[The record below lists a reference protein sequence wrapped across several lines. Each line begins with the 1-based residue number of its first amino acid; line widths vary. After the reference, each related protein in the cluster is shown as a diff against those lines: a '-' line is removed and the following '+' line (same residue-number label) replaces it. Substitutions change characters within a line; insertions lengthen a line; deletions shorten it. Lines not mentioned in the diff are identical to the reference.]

1 MRKLFILSILFLTF
15 VACAQ
20 LQQMSDDPEEYA
32 SEKQRVM
39 TKKVEK
45 KDINL
50 PEGSTILDQKSG
62 FLLEKF

>member
-1 MRKLFILSILFLTF
+1 MKKLLILSILVLTF

-39 TKKVEK
+39 TKKLK
-45 KDINL
+45 KKTLI
-50 PEGSTILDQKSG
+50 
-62 FLLEKF
+62 FLREAPS

>member
-1 MRKLFILSILFLTF
+1 MRKLFILSISVLTF

-45 KDINL
+45 RHESS
-50 PEGSTILDQKSG
+50 EGSTILDQKSG
-62 FLLEKF
+62 FS